1 MSKLIAFT
9 YSFLILIQS
18 FNINLE
24 DFSKFSV
31 LLKHAEFHKEKYGD
45 TFFEFLAEHYG
56 DSKVNHEDDHE
67 EHKDLPFK
75 DAQHML
81 THTNTSFI
89 SITNNFDFQY
99 QEFIEIPFN
108 FHYEDTF
115 TNFEKSSIFQ
125 PPKHA

>member
-1 MSKLIAFT
+1 
-9 YSFLILIQS
+9 
-18 FNINLE
+18 
-24 DFSKFSV
+24 V

>member
-1 MSKLIAFT
+1 MSKLVAFS

-31 LLKHAEFHKEKYGD
+31 LLEHAEYHKKMYGD

-56 DSKVNHEDDHE
+56 DAKDDHQNDHE

-75 DAQHML
+75 DAQHIL
-81 THTNTSFI
+81 SHTNTSFI
-89 SITNNFDFQY
+89 NSANNFDFNY
-99 QEFIEIPFN
+99 QEYLEIPFN
-108 FHYEDTF
+108 FYYAETC
-115 TNFEKSSIFQ
+115 TNFEKASVFQ
-125 PPKHA
+125 PPKHV

>member
-45 TFFEFLAEHYG
+45 TFFEFLSEHYG

-67 EHKDLPFK
+67 EHPPLLRGRRRALRQPRQLRQRRQHRRLPQGRRR
-75 DAQHML
+75 DDGPGCRL
-81 THTNTSFI
+81 I
-89 SITNNFDFQY
+89 RVDR
-99 QEFIEIPFN
+99 
-108 FHYEDTF
+108 ED
-115 TNFEKSSIFQ
+115 
-125 PPKHA
+125 